1 MTSEG
6 IVYDNNK
13 LLPLE
18 YIEKLKNK
26 ACKAKKKKE
35 HLMRKKLTKSFGKQT
50 PLQNLGNIPERMRH
64 LLATL
69 GRPKTHP
76 DTYN

>member
-1 MTSEG
+1 MQR
-6 IVYDNNK
+6 K
-13 LLPLE
+13 
-18 YIEKLKNK
+18 K
-26 ACKAKKKKE
+26 KKKKE